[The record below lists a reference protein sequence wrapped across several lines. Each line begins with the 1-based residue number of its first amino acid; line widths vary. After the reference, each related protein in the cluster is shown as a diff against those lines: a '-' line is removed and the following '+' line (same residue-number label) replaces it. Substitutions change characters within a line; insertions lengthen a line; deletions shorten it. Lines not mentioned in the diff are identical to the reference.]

1 MSGSYR
7 VPPAARA
14 GSGARPTSGWQLL
27 LIGALVF
34 AGAWAGI
41 MITHE
46 ADRVAPIWITNA
58 VLLAVLLRSSAHRW
72 PLVLAVGCIA
82 NALANI
88 TTGDAAVTA
97 LGLSACNTLEIVT
110 AALLLARPAGSP
122 LDLRRS
128 AVLVRFVACAGGAAP
143 ALSATAAAGF
153 LALTAGADPAAVWQ
167 TWFLA
172 DALGMLVVAPLLLM
186 LRTRELAGL
195 FRPPLRHETAALLAG
210 LTAVVGLVFAQSSLP
225 ILFVVLPLL
234 VLTAFRLGF
243 AGAAVATLL
252 TAVIS
257 IGLTIEGYGPAMLAD
272 TSVVGRVLLLQGF
285 LAVAVLTSLPVA
297 SILAQQRRTEAAL
310 GISETL
316 YRTLVLS
323 SREVVF

>member
-1 MSGSYR
+1 M
-7 VPPAARA
+7 
-14 GSGARPTSGWQLL
+14 TSPWQLL
-27 LIGALVF
+27 LISALVF

-46 ADRVAPIWITNA
+46 ADRIAPIWITNA
-58 VLLAVLLRSSAHRW
+58 VLLTVLLRSPPHRW
-72 PLVLAVGCIA
+72 PLVLAVGCTA
-82 NALANI
+82 NVAANI
-88 TTGDAAVTA
+88 ATGDSAVTS
-97 LGLSACNTLEIVT
+97 LGLSACNTLEIM
-110 AALLLARPAGSP
+110 AAAWLLARPQGSP

-128 AVLVRFVACAGGAAP
+128 AALVRFVACAGGAAP

-195 FRPPLRHETAALLAG
+195 FRPPLRRETAALLAG
-210 LTAVVGLVFAQSSLP
+210 LTGVVGLVFIQSSLP

-234 VLTAFRLGF
+234 VLAAFRLGF
-243 AGAAVATLL
+243 AGAAVAILL

-310 GISETL
+310 MMSETL